1 MSVLRALVQVVVLQ
15 RVVGQ
20 HVQLPGVDVRHV
32 GLERER
38 PGAGVKTGR
47 GSTQERN
54 RKRKKVSEKERE
66 RAIENQIYYFK
77 PFPANIFQTIV
88 FIYKPALPTLN
99 VLGSNP
105 SHRVYR

>member
-1 MSVLRALVQVVVLQ
+1 MVLRALVQVVVLQ

-47 GSTQERN
+47 GSTQERHF
-54 RKRKKVSEKERE
+54 REKQKEKKVSEKERE
-66 RAIENQIYYFK
+66 RE
-77 PFPANIFQTIV
+77 
-88 FIYKPALPTLN
+88 L
-99 VLGSNP
+99 
-105 SHRVYR
+105 